1 MPEPRPP
8 QWPTLILPLLL
19 VVAGIA
25 LALWFG
31 ASQQRL
37 AGRIAGLERELAEQ
51 RAEIG
56 RLSEALQARPAANP
70 APPVEEAP
78 AREANEPE
86 VLAMVLD
93 SLGHRDVT
101 RQRALVSYLERLP
114 DPQVRRRLLVLL
126 RDEASDPLA
135 AKRAGAL
142 LGRPIEVVE
151 PTAGQPARLPFGLVA
166 EGQPEGW
173 DYDVFVCRSTLERA
187 DANLP
192 SEIDRLLAS
201 LRSADPRHGR
211 IRLSPLEPAVRQ
223 NHAALATAGL
233 FLLADQ
239 GRGDEARQAVLLT
252 RRLAFDG
259 FDFATRRA
267 AAEPSPWYIAL
278 FYCPQ

>member
-1 MPEPRPP
+1 MPAPRAP

-37 AGRIAGLERELAEQ
+37 AGRIAGLEQELAEQ

-78 AREANEPE
+78 AQEADEVE

-114 DPQVRRRLLVLL
+114 DPQLRRRLLGLL

-142 LGRPIEVVE
+142 LGRSIEVVE
-151 PTAGQPARLPFGLVA
+151 PAAGQPARLPFGLVA

-173 DYDVFVCRSTLERA
+173 DYDVFVCRSTLQGA
-187 DANLP
+187 DSNLP
-192 SEIDRLLAS
+192 SEIERLLAS
-201 LRSADPRHGR
+201 LRAADPRHGR

-223 NHAALATAGL
+223 DHAALAAPGL

-252 RRLAFDG
+252 RRLSFDG
-259 FDFATRRA
+259 FDVATRRA

-278 FYCPQ
+278 FYCPE